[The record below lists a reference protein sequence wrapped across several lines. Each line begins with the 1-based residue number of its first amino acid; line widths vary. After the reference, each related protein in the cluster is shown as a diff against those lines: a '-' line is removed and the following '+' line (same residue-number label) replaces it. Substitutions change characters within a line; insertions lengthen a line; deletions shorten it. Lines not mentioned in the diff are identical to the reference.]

1 MSNRPDVNNV
11 QRSIRVPRDLD
22 AKILKRFRV
31 DEDMA
36 VKDAYILALQ
46 YATRNVELSAEDYR
60 RIADDTERARRKS

>member
-1 MSNRPDVNNV
+1 MSNQPDVNNV

>member
-1 MSNRPDVNNV
+1 MSNQPDVNNV

-60 RIADDTERARRKS
+60 RIADETEKARRKS